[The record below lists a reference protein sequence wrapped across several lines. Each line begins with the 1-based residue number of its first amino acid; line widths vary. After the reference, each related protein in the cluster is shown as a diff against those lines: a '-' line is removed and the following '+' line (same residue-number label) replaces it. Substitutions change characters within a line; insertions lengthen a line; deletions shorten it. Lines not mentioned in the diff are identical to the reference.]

1 MGGEGTGGKAGE
13 GKGKGGRREGEG
25 TCSKVLG
32 GDRRPWTASTARAK
46 IEENKGDMKK
56 LWRTFRGV
64 LGDAD
69 LDVPDDHTADD
80 FATFFQDKVDVVRA
94 STATTPSHDVRW
106 RDTKTLSNCYS

>member
-1 MGGEGTGGKAGE
+1 
-13 GKGKGGRREGEG
+13 
-25 TCSKVLG
+25 
-32 GDRRPWTASTARAK
+32 
-46 IEENKGDMKK
+46 MKK

-94 STATTPSHDVRW
+94 STAMTPSHDVRW
-106 RDTKTLSNCYS
+106 HDTKTLSNWSTVTADEVAKLIGTAS